1 MFLSHKTSATRLVK
15 AFFWRWAEGFHG
27 MDKLLDT
34 YIEGFINLSKRK
46 MHNSRAFV
54 SRMGVGLREGW
65 GEGR

>member
-1 MFLSHKTSATRLVK
+1 
-15 AFFWRWAEGFHG
+15 